1 MADANRAK
9 AIVVVLMVTVLSAA
23 CGTTADS
30 RAAEADGGAVG
41 AQPLDFSAAT
51 TEGRPFDG

>member
-30 RAAEADGGAVG
+30 RAAEADGVYWFWG
-41 AQPLDFSAAT
+41 QSP
-51 TEGRPFDG
+51 PP